1 MIYWLKLFLKILI
14 YGCKNFFLLNR
25 QKKTGLSFFILI
37 LLFFSGSY
45 ELRAHDINSNKIT
58 LIMREK
64 SHVSLIMSVNIL
76 KAMNQFLA
84 PHTKYSDFVLAYSNM
99 DTRQFQKEYEKT
111 KDKITFGILVSSSE
125 QSKLTIRDWRWPQS
139 SAVQKQ
145 FQDYVMELMTGNH
158 DHTKEPLLE
167 VFAEI
172 IDKVDKTKIQVQVPK
187 EIQPILFISYKPTTI
202 WSRENKVTNIDF

>member
-1 MIYWLKLFLKILI
+1 MIKIW
-14 YGCKNFFLLNR
+14 
-25 QKKTGLSFFILI
+25 ILMI
-37 LLFFSGSY
+37 LLQILSLS
-45 ELRAHDINSNKIT
+45 ESLNAHDINSNKIT

-84 PHTKYSDFVLAYSNM
+84 PQTKYADFVLAFSNM
-99 DTRQFQKEYEKT
+99 DSKLFQKEYEKT
-111 KDKITFGILVSSSE
+111 KSKLTSGIQVSSSD
-125 QSKLTIRDWRWPQS
+125 QGKLIIRDWKWPQAS
-139 SAVQKQ
+139 VVQKQ
-145 FQDYVMELMTGNH
+145 FQEYVMELVTGSH

-172 IDKVDKTKIQVQVPK
+172 IDKADKTKIQVQIPK

-202 WSRENKVTNIDF
+202 WSRENKTTHVEF